1 MCSCASFSCSLSF
14 LLDGKKVY
22 KFEQDRRCDRCHHGK
37 QNRVARASE
46 CFPPSGRKMFT
57 HLLYSFLSLLLD
69 LHELKAEPIF
79 SFSWVVSEQGLR
91 TLKYKSLWTVF
102 SCEWSVPHC
111 DTTKEIQARARFDKP
126 IRFNFRHCHLSASE
140 FIITA
145 IFFSLALCQNDDP

>member
-57 HLLYSFLSLLLD
+57 HLLSFLSLLLD

-91 TLKYKSLWTVF
+91 ALKYKPLWTVF

-111 DTTKEIQARARFDKP
+111 DTTKESQARARFDKP

-145 IFFSLALCQNDDP
+145 IIFVSFVSK